1 MPGPVLPPELRSTV
15 SMGVRD
21 LKAHLDEPAGRG
33 ELAALNQVRMGLTA
47 DPGRGVKPQ
56 SMKAATGTLALIGT
70 LPADLVSHADA
81 PLLDPGSLTDRQ
93 ALTAGAA
100 AAQVLALGAESL
112 LTGVRAEDS
121 TPDSIVH
128 AALGADRLSVAVR
141 RAVVDPKLPL
151 GLPPKVGIDLATL
164 TKLGREGALRD
175 YLDAFRRCGMQART
189 DRAWLAAAGI
199 WGQVKGLD
207 PATACAGDKLRIE
220 FTGFGATAPD
230 PTQVG
235 DILVAIPIGLGSF
248 THISLRQTNPGL
260 FQAGGWSDSGSVTV
274 ILPQDVTSGPVAF
287 VAIPPPQTGG
297 GTCQA
302 GDMSSAA
309 GAMAEVLGPILGQ
322 RLVTVAA
329 TVEAQRFGELPGAE
343 AQADGANLLTAGP
356 PLILSFRVVDLGW
369 VHPRGTVTIEWST
382 ANATTIEIVAM
393 DAPGT
398 LNPHEL
404 PPIAGPLPASGR
416 LTVAVPCTRRW
427 EGEYVL
433 RATNATTCGQQPVE
447 ATVPVT
453 SGWSHYRVGAAKV
466 DITPREPGLGMAG
479 FAYKYQATGTPAV
492 VHSPLYARA
501 FVIAENV
508 ASSGSVV
515 GLVVA
520 DIWTCTIRLK
530 AEVLRRLRP
539 GSPFTDA
546 NLVIAGTHT
555 HSAPGGYS
563 DYALYNLSVGEHGGL
578 RRRSSIGMRRASP
591 RPCRTRTV
599 SSAPGRVLVN
609 SAELEDCGAN
619 RSFEAFRRNP
629 EFANGQYEDP
639 SQWTDREMLLLA
651 LHQDTDNRGGSRPVG
666 AVNWFALHPTSLGM
680 YNAQISGDSKGR
692 AGEMVEATMA
702 ARTQGFVAA
711 FGNGNAGDV
720 SGNVTLDAAGR
731 SKVRIPEGGQAA
743 DPVQLQGGVL
753 LLPRVRN
760 RDQSGDL
767 ARLEDLARRQA
778 DHAQMLLDTATVEV
792 SGPIRARHQWVDM
805 SGVQVPGVGST
816 APAAIGVSFGAGSS
830 EDSFAVASIGPVDMN
845 PGIVEGITHGEMVAG
860 GAIAVVTL
868 ALPAPGLLA
877 TLLLGAPLVP
887 AAVAALVP
895 ALGTALVVLNASPAA
910 RAFVF
915 GGVGALAFPGQLN
928 EQAPAG
934 WSWELPGPL
943 ALPPAYVAGH
953 GDKPIMFPV
962 GLATLVNTAT
972 GDRSACP
979 LVPHVLPVQLV
990 SIGSVAIAGV
1000 PAEFTATAGRRIK
1013 DQVRSGLGAGVT
1025 HVAVSNYT
1033 NGYSGYV
1040 TTAEEYSAQHYEGA
1054 STLYGP
1060 NTLEAYELAVA
1071 GLAAAVAGNAKV
1083 EDVSSVPSQAGAFA
1097 VPAVYEP

>member
-1 MPGPVLPPELRSTV
+1 M
-15 SMGVRD
+15 
-21 LKAHLDEPAGRG
+21 
-33 ELAALNQVRMGLTA
+33 
-47 DPGRGVKPQ
+47 
-56 SMKAATGTLALIGT
+56 
-70 LPADLVSHADA
+70 
-81 PLLDPGSLTDRQ
+81 
-93 ALTAGAA
+93 
-100 AAQVLALGAESL
+100 
-112 LTGVRAEDS
+112 RAEES

-128 AALGADRLSVAVR
+128 AALGADRLSTAVR

-151 GLPPKVGIDLATL
+151 GLPPKVGIDLARL
-164 TKLGREGALRD
+164 TELGREGALRD

-329 TVEAQRFGELPGAE
+329 TVEAQRFGELPGAA

-356 PLILSFRVVDLGW
+356 PQVLGFRVVESGW
-369 VHPRGTVTIEWST
+369 VHPRGTVTVEWST
-382 ANATTIEIVAM
+382 ANASTVEIVAR

-404 PPIAGPLPASGR
+404 PPIAGPLPAHGR
-416 LTVAVPCTRRW
+416 ITVAVPCTRRW
-427 EGEYVL
+427 EGQYVL
-433 RATNATTCGQQPVE
+433 RATNSTSCGQQPVE
-447 ATVPVT
+447 ASTTVA

-479 FAYKYQATGTPAV
+479 FAYERQATGTPAI

-501 FVIAENV
+501 FVITENA
-508 ASSGSVV
+508 ASNRSVV

-520 DIWTCTIRLK
+520 DIWTCTIKLK
-530 AEVLRRLRP
+530 AEVLRRLE
-539 GSPFTDA
+539 SVKAFTAD
-546 NLVIAGTHT
+546 NVVIAGTHT

-563 DYALYNLSVGEHGGL
+563 DYALYNLSVGEKGGQAPGVL
-578 RRRSSIGMRRASP
+578 DRYADGIAMALQ
-591 RPCRTRTV
+591 TALLN
-599 SSAPGRVLVN
+599 SAPGRVLVN
-609 SAELEDCGAN
+609 AAELADCGAN

-629 EFANGQYEDP
+629 EFAGRYSDP

-651 LHQDTDNRGGSRPVG
+651 LHQDTDNRGGSRSVG
-666 AVNWFALHPTSLGM
+666 AINWYALHPTSLGM

-692 AGEMVEATMA
+692 AAELVEAAMSA
-702 ARTQGFVAA
+702 GAPGFVAA

-720 SGNVTLDAAGR
+720 SGNVTLDAAGQATT
-731 SKVRIPEGGQAA
+731 RIPEGGEVP
-743 DPVQLQGGVL
+743 DPIHIQGGAL

-778 DHAQMLLDTATVEV
+778 DHAQMLFDTATIEV

-805 SGVQVPGVGST
+805 SRVPLPNGGST
-816 APAAIGVSFGAGSS
+816 APAAVGVSFGAGSS
-830 EDSFAVASIGPVDMN
+830 EDSFAVASLGPVDIN
-845 PGIVEGITHGEMVAG
+845 PGIVEGITHVEMATG
-860 GAIAVVTL
+860 SAIAVLTL
-868 ALPAPGLLA
+868 AVPAPGLVA
-877 TLLLGAPLVP
+877 TLLVGAPLVP

-895 ALGTALVVLNASPAA
+895 ALSTALVVLAASPAA

-928 EQAPAG
+928 GTPGQNDGQAPPG
-934 WSWELPGPL
+934 WTWELPGPL
-943 ALPPAYVAGH
+943 ALPLTYVAAH

-962 GLATLVNTAT
+962 GLAELVSTA
-972 GDRSACP
+972 DPSVKVACP

-1000 PAEFTATAGRRIK
+1000 PAEFTSTAGRRIK
-1013 DQVRSGLGAGVT
+1013 DQVRTGLGSGLT

-1040 TTAEEYSAQHYEGA
+1040 TTAEEYAAQHYEGA

-1060 NTLEAYELAVA
+1060 NTLAAYEQVVA
-1071 GLAAAVAGNAKV
+1071 GLAAAVAGNARV
-1083 EDVSSVPSQAGAFA
+1083 QDVSTVPGEPGPFQ
-1097 VPAVYEP
+1097 VPAVFVHP